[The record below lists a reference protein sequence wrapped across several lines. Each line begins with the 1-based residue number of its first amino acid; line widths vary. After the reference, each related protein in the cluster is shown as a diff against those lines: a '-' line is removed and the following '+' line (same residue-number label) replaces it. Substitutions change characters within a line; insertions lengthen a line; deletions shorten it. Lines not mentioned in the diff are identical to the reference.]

1 MRKFLTG
8 NSQTAC
14 RGKYRSIGAGN
25 IILQAV
31 GVLEVF
37 GIRVLQGNGIFGRL
51 SLWIAIMRSAPW
63 TFFIPDARCV
73 LFLINCTEFRKFLL
87 AEITGQIIRFYIQL
101 F

>member
-8 NSQTAC
+8 NPQTAC

-37 GIRVLQGNGIFGRL
+37 SIRILQGNGIFGRL
-51 SLWIAIMRSAPW
+51 SLWIAILRSAPW
-63 TFFIPDARCV
+63 SFFIPDSRCV
-73 LFLINCTEFRKFLL
+73 FFLLDCAEFLKFLL
-87 AEITGQIIRFYIQL
+87 AEITG
-101 F
+101 